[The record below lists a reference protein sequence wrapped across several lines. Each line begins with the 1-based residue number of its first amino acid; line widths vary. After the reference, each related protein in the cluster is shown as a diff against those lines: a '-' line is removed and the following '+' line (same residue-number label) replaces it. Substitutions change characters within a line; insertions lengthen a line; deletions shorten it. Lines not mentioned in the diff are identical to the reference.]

1 MPCVAGHGIVLDELR
16 VDGIRVVC
24 VEHAPGLAIHRHAHD
39 QDKLVIL
46 LTGGATE
53 RIGQALTEHRLL
65 DVVAR
70 EKFRAHE
77 NQYHASG
84 ARSLLVELDGAT
96 LAGQLPPGAA
106 RQHGLRLVAAFHAP
120 RSARARRM
128 RTAVRDTVAALREAP
143 PPAAPRW
150 LDHARELLF
159 AQLVQPPRLVDLA
172 ARVGIHPVHLAQA
185 FRRHWNMTPLGY
197 VRAHRVFRAV
207 EMIARGEALAEVAAA
222 VGFADQSHMTRAIRR
237 ARAAPP
243 GALQRTMRAAPS
255 P

>member
-1 MPCVAGHGIVLDELR
+1 VLDELR

-24 VEHAPGLAIHRHAHD
+24 VDHAPGLAIHRHAHD
-39 QDKLVIL
+39 RDKLVIL
-46 LTGGATE
+46 MTGGATE
-53 RIGQALTEHRLL
+53 RIGQEVIEHRLL

-84 ARSLLVELDGAT
+84 ARSILVELDGPVPT
-96 LAGQLPPGAA
+96 GQLAPSAA
-106 RQHGLRLVAAFHAP
+106 RQHGLRLVAAFCAP
-120 RSARARRM
+120 RSARPRRM
-128 RTAVRDTVAALREAP
+128 RRAVAEVVAALREAR
-143 PPAAPRW
+143 PAMAPSW
-150 LDHARELLF
+150 LAHARELLF
-159 AQLVQPPRLVDLA
+159 AQQVQPPRLVELA
-172 ARVGIHPVHLAQA
+172 AQVGIHPVHLAQA

-207 EMIARGEALAEVAAA
+207 ELIARGGALAEVAAA